1 MRQKIKKRSEKIMD
15 LNPASIARKIITKAG
30 LHPKSTLLATGLT
43 TAVLEFG
50 TQALEN
56 HAPDI
61 AGWKGLASKTIT
73 NQAPFLGNV
82 DVRDAVVLSPSI
94 GQGARLLRGKGRPN
108 FKIIAVNYGMKA
120 VFRRLG
126 LNRLPDE
133 KKPAQ
138 SARKV
143 FSYQLPART

>member
-1 MRQKIKKRSEKIMD
+1 MSQETKGASLMD
-15 LNPASIARKIITKAG
+15 LNPASIAKKIITKAG

-50 TQALEN
+50 SQALEK

-73 NQAPFLGNV
+73 NNAPFLGNV
-82 DVRDAVVLSPSI
+82 DIRDAVVLSPSI
-94 GQGARLLRGKGRPN
+94 GQVLRLAKKSKPN
-108 FKIIAVNYGMKA
+108 IKIILVNYGLK
-120 VFRRLG
+120 VLFRNAG
-126 LNRLPDE
+126 LNPLPDE

-138 SARKV
+138 NARKT